1 MSPKSSAV
9 AVVYSDAS
17 DTSFGGYSVQCGADL
32 VAGIW
37 SKQRMG
43 LSSTLSTE

>member
-17 DTSFGGYSVQCGADL
+17 DTSFGSIQFNV
-32 VAGIW
+32 VRI
-37 SKQRMG
+37 
-43 LSSTLSTE
+43 